1 MSKASSWGVPVRP
14 ARILGRA
21 YPSTGVT
28 GMLEACLI
36 KDGLGDRVRD
46 DRRGSFGRDIS
57 DGAPDRGFV
66 AVPFVGVGSP
76 ARAGWFSG
84 MGMMGNA
91 WSNTPT
97 LSLASE
103 ISATGKPV
111 PTVEATPRIRSRSA

>member
-1 MSKASSWGVPVRP
+1 MA
-14 ARILGRA
+14 I
-21 YPSTGVT
+21 
-28 GMLEACLI
+28 
-36 KDGLGDRVRD
+36 
-46 DRRGSFGRDIS
+46 
-57 DGAPDRGFV
+57 GFV
-66 AVPFVGVGSP
+66 TTAEARFAAMSATARLIERIVAAPFAGVGSP

-84 MGMMGNA
+84 MGMTGNA